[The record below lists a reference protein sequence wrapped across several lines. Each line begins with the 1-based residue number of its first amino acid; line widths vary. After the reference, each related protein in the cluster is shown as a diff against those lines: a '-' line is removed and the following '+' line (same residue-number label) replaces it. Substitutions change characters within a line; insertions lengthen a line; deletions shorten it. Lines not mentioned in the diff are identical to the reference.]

1 MNDETRRG
9 ALHRVFLAY
18 AVLTVICLFLLGR
31 LDTPLTYYGAKRAA
45 DLLAGSDPLRAVLWG
60 LGAGGAMALLGEV
73 FTRTTDWGR
82 SISRALRH
90 MVGRLHLLDALLL
103 AMLSAAGEELLF
115 RGIAQPYLGFIFA
128 STAFGAV
135 HFVPRKGLWPW
146 AIWALGAGLAF
157 GWLANFTGGLL
168 APAAAHFAVNFIGL
182 LTLGRRRL

>member
-1 MNDETRRG
+1 LNDETRRG
-9 ALHRVFLAY
+9 SLHRVILAY
-18 AVLTVICLFLLGR
+18 GVLTALCLFLLGR
-31 LDTPLTYYGAKRAA
+31 LDAPLTYYGAKRAA
-45 DLLAGSDPLRAVLWG
+45 DLLGGGDPLRALLWG

-90 MVGRLHLLDALLL
+90 MVGRLHPLDALLL
-103 AMLSAAGEELLF
+103 AVLSAAGEELLF
-115 RGIAQPYLGFIFA
+115 RGIAQPYLGLFFA

-146 AIWALGAGLAF
+146 ALWALGAGFAF
-157 GWLANFTGGLL
+157 GWLAKAAGGLL
-168 APAAAHFAVNFIGL
+168 APAVAHLIVNFIGL